1 MRFFVGLKNKVLI
14 LSVFIFCFL
23 LAGISFFA
31 LKSAY
36 AEPDYTPLITVESKT
51 VHRGQTFELDVN
63 ISENQGLTALYLS
76 LEYDSSVMQLTGFN
90 RGNALNGLTL
100 TTDNTAGETGY
111 AGVPFNLSWADE
123 TPDNSNGTIITL
135 VFQSFSENVVL
146 GDYPVN
152 LTYDSNNTRSDYNEP
167 IGVDIINGTVTIIE
181 GAYKVYYR
189 DYDGTVLYEKDYNE
203 GEPPTFVGDNP
214 YRAADAEYSYEFVGW
229 KGAVSDNL
237 SVINFEADYKK
248 TSQIYSI
255 FCYVDGYSDEPDGII
270 DETDYFTS
278 YELAFGSEITPPLP
292 YEKPY
297 YKFVGWYRNENYTDS
312 FIYGTMP
319 SHNIRLYGYYKF
331 DVRDKD
337 IPEITLTTVDCG
349 EDYATVSVSMIK
361 NTGFNA
367 VRLTLDYDLS
377 ALTLTGFDRGETFSS
392 MRFSHTNIE
401 RIAEEGFKFY
411 FSSDTENNYET
422 GVFLILNFAV
432 KNAAEKGTYDVTFT
446 YDYKTDA
453 TYYVSDGDTKYT
465 MLEIVD
471 AEVPIGK
478 INHWTDTVGNKKE
491 IEIDIVSKDD
501 KPINVK
507 MYVEMITDMVEIEED
522 KVISTVGERFD
533 VSSAYTIK
541 LLQNGVEIV
550 PNTTLT
556 VKIKLNAKEQK
567 SKNLKFFYL
576 HDDGVLE
583 EHNFM
588 RDGEYLVFE
597 TDHLSEWLIFSDY
610 NNASGSGNYAL
621 LIILPVLLAIA
632 TMGFALIVI
641 GKNRKKE
648 MD

>member
-1 MRFFVGLKNKVLI
+1 MRFFVSLKNKILI
-14 LSVFIFCFL
+14 LSIFIFCFL
-23 LAGISFFA
+23 LAGIPFFTF
-31 LKSAY
+31 KSAY

-51 VHRGQTFELDVN
+51 VHRGQTFEIAVN
-63 ISENQGLTALYLS
+63 ISGNQGLTALYLS

-152 LTYDSNNTRSDYNEP
+152 LTYDPENTRSDYNVP
-167 IGVDIINGTVTIIE
+167 IGVDIINGTVTLIE

-203 GEPPTFVGDNP
+203 GTPSYVGNLP
-214 YRAADAEYSYEFVGW
+214 SRAEDAEYSYEFVGW
-229 KGAVSDNL
+229 KGVVSDNP
-237 SVINFEADYKK
+237 SVIIFEADYKK
-248 TSQIYSI
+248 TAQVYSI
-255 FCYVDGYSDEPDGII
+255 FYYVDGYNGEPDGII

-292 YEKPY
+292 DEKLY
-297 YKFVGWYRNENYTDS
+297 YKFVGWYKNENYTES

-319 SHNIRLYGYYKF
+319 SHNVRLYGYYKF
-331 DVRDKD
+331 DVRDKE
-337 IPEITLTTVDCG
+337 IPEITLTTVDYG
-349 EDYATVSVSMIK
+349 DDYATVSVSMIK

-367 VRLTLDYDLS
+367 VSLTLDYDLS
-377 ALTLTGFDRGETFSS
+377 ALTLTGFDRGDAFSS
-392 MRFSHTNIE
+392 LRFSHTNIE
-401 RIAEEGFKFY
+401 KIAEEGFKFY

-432 KNAAEKGTYDVTFT
+432 KNSAEKGTYDVTFT
-446 YDYKTDA
+446 YDKTDA
-453 TYYVSDGDTKYT
+453 TYYVGNGDTKYT
-465 MLEIVD
+465 MLKIVD

-507 MYVEMITDMVEIEED
+507 MYVEMITDAVDIEED
-522 KVISTVGERFD
+522 KTVSAVGERFNL
-533 VSSAYTIK
+533 SSAYTIK
-541 LLQNGVEIV
+541 LLQNGVEIA

-567 SKNLKFFYL
+567 SNNLKFFYL
-576 HDDGVLE
+576 HDDGTME
-583 EHNFM
+583 EHDFT

-610 NNASGSGNYAL
+610 NNVAGFASYAL
-621 LIILPVLLAIA
+621 LIILPILLAIA

-648 MD
+648 TD